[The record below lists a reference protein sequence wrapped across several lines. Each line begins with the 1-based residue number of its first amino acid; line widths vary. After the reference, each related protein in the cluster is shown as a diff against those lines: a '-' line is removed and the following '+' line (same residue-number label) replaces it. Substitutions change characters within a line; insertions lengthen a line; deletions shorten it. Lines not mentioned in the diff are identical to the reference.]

1 MPIKEGNIMAE
12 ENTITTIFKA
22 DISQFSSSA
31 QQLNQYV
38 NTINSEFNLATASMG
53 KWSDNTDGLQAKL
66 KQLNGVLE
74 AQKAKLKPLEE
85 RYAQLVKEGKENTAE
100 GKRLYKQ
107 LVDQQAQVKKTE
119 KEIGHYSK
127 SLEELQKAGAK
138 TTAELKDLTKAQ
150 EEQGK
155 SAGSVGS
162 KIAGGLGRAIGGIA
176 TATAGAVTGF
186 FALAESTRET
196 RVEMG
201 KLETAFNQAGF
212 SAEQMERTYTHF
224 NAVLGDTKKSTE
236 TLQQL
241 AMFADTEQE
250 LTDYTNILT
259 GVYAKL
265 GDALP
270 TESLAEGINH
280 TIQLGEVQGSMA
292 DALEWAGVTVE
303 DFNKQLAQ
311 CSNEEERNALINK
324 TLTGLYG
331 DASKQYQET
340 NKDIIEA
347 EKAQTR
353 LGLAM
358 ADLGAIAEPIMTML
372 KNAVSSLL
380 EAIKPFVELI
390 GNGLRSAFEGSADGA
405 KQFAEGLTGIVKTL
419 LDKINNMLPHV
430 VEIILQLIPSL
441 IQALLDAIPT
451 LINTLAQVISQIVV
465 ALGQMIPQIVTAVV
479 NAIPLIVN
487 ALLDNIPVL
496 FEACLTFFHA
506 IIDALPVVIEQVLAM
521 LPTLI
526 TSIIDKLISFLPQLV
541 DGAIQLFMAIV
552 QAIPIII
559 QKLIPQIPKIVNA
572 IIDGLLK
579 LLPKLLDACVKL
591 LMAII
596 KAIPTIITSLVR
608 EIPKI
613 VTTIITSL
621 TSRIGDLVNGA
632 IQLLTGIIDAIPLII
647 KELIPEIPTI
657 IQAIVKGLLEGIP
670 EILKVGKDLI
680 KGLWE
685 GIKSMGDWIVEK
697 IKGFGKIITNGFKKI
712 FGIKSPS
719 KVFEDEI
726 GKNLAL
732 GIGEGFSD
740 EMTNVSKDMIKSMD
754 KISPELNVGGLSL
767 SNNSTLNQLADLI
780 GSKVGGNV
788 VNNYTIENSFKGM
801 ETTKF
806 ALHKSNLELK
816 KIIGG

>member
-1 MPIKEGNIMAE
+1 MAE

-66 KQLNGVLE
+66 KQLNGTLE
-74 AQKAKLKPLEE
+74 AQRAKLKPLEE
-85 RYAQLVKEGKENTAE
+85 RYAELKKENKENTAE
-100 GKRLYKQ
+100 GKKLYKQ
-107 LVDQQAQVKKTE
+107 LVDQETAVKKTE
-119 KEIGHYSK
+119 KEIGHYSN

-138 TTAELKDLTKAQ
+138 TTAELKELTKAQ
-150 EEQGK
+150 EEQGN
-155 SAGSVGS
+155 SAGGVGS
-162 KIAGGLGRAIGGIA
+162 KIAKGIGGALAGLA
-176 TATAGAVTGF
+176 TASAGAVTGF

-212 SAEQMERTYTHF
+212 SAEEMERTYTNF

-241 AMFADTEQE
+241 AMFAETEQE

-303 DFNKQLAQ
+303 DFNEQLAQ
-311 CSNEEERNALINK
+311 CSSEEERNALINK

-353 LGLAM
+353 LALAT

-372 KNAVSSLL
+372 KNSIADLL
-380 EAIKPFVELI
+380 EAIKPFVELM
-390 GNGLRSAFEGSADGA
+390 GNGLRSAFEGSAEGA
-405 KQFAEGLTGIVKTL
+405 KQFAEGLTGILNTL
-419 LDKINNMLPHV
+419 LTKINEMLPGV
-430 VEIILQLIPSL
+430 VEIILQLIPTL
-441 IQALLDAIPT
+441 IQALLNAIPT
-451 LINTLAQVISQIVV
+451 LISTLQQVISQVLV
-465 ALGQMIPQIVTAVV
+465 ALGEMIPQIVKSVI
-479 NAIPLIVN
+479 NAIPQIIQSILDAVP
-487 ALLDNIPVL
+487 LLFD
-496 FEACLTFFHA
+496 ACLQFFHA
-506 IIDALPVVIEQVLAM
+506 IIDALPVVIEQLLGM
-521 LPTLI
+521 LPGVI
-526 TSIIDKLISFLPQLV
+526 TSIIDALISFIPQLT
-541 DGAIQLFMAIV
+541 DGAIKLFNSLV
-552 QAIPIII
+552 EAIPVIIE
-559 QKLIPQIPKIVNA
+559 KLVPQIPKIVNS
-572 IIDGLLK
+572 IIDGLLNM
-579 LLPKLLDACVKL
+579 LPVLLDACVKL

-596 KAIPTIITSLVR
+596 QAIPTIIKSLVK
-608 EIPKI
+608 EVPKI
-613 VTTIITSL
+613 VKTIVSSLLERLPDLIQGAISLFMGILKAIPEICSELVAELPTIIT
-621 TSRIGDLVNGA
+621 TIVGG
-632 IQLLTGIIDAIPLII
+632 LI
-647 KELIPEIPTI
+647 
-657 IQAIVKGLLEGIP
+657 EGIP
-670 EILKVGKDLI
+670 DLI
-680 KGLWE
+680 SAGAQLLAGLVEGLLDPEAIWNAVKSLGNAILD
-685 GIKSMGDWIVEK
+685 GIKN
-697 IKGFGKIITNGFKKI
+697 F

-719 KVFEDEI
+719 RLFRDQI

-732 GIGEGFSD
+732 GIGEGFED
-740 EMTNVSKDMIKSMD
+740 EIGSVTKDMIKSMD
-754 KISPELNVGGLSL
+754 TITPELQAGVNLSG
-767 SNNSTLNQLADLI
+767 NTTLEQLADLI
-780 GSKVGGNV
+780 GSKMSGNV

-801 ETTKF
+801 ETTKY

-816 KIIGG
+816 KVIGG

>member
-1 MPIKEGNIMAE
+1 MAE

-53 KWSDNTDGLQAKL
+53 RWSDNTDGLQAKL
-66 KQLNGVLE
+66 KQLNGTLE
-74 AQKAKLKPLEE
+74 AQRAKLKPLEE
-85 RYAQLVKEGKENTAE
+85 QYAQLVKENKQNTAE

-107 LVDQQAQVKKTE
+107 LVDQQTAVAKTE

-127 SLEELQKAGAK
+127 SLKELQDAGVS
-138 TTAELKDLTKAQ
+138 TRQELEKLTKAQ

-155 SAGSVGS
+155 SAGSIGS
-162 KIAGGLGRAIGGIA
+162 KIAGGIGKAIGGLA
-176 TATAGAVTGF
+176 TASAGAVTGF

-196 RVEMG
+196 RTEMG

-212 SAEQMERTYTHF
+212 SAEEMERTYTNF

-259 GVYAKL
+259 GVYARL

-270 TESLAEGINH
+270 TESLAEAINH

-292 DALEWAGVTVE
+292 DALEWAGVSVE
-303 DFNKQLAQ
+303 DFNNQLAQ

-331 DASKQYQET
+331 EASEQYQKT

-372 KNAVSSLL
+372 KNAFAGLL
-380 EAIKPFVELI
+380 EAIKPFVELM
-390 GNGLRSAFEGSADGA
+390 GSGLKNAFEGSTEGA
-405 KQFAEGLTGIVKTL
+405 KQLAEGITGIVNVLIEKVNT
-419 LDKINNMLPHV
+419 MLPHV
-430 VEIILQLIPSL
+430 IGIVLQLIPQL
-441 IQALLDAIPT
+441 IQAILNAIPT
-451 LINTLAQVISQIVV
+451 LIETLAQVVSQIVV
-465 ALGQMIPQIVTAVV
+465 ALGEMIPQIIQAVISALPLIIQSILG
-479 NAIPLIVN
+479 AIPL
-487 ALLDNIPVL
+487 LLD
-496 FEACLTFFHA
+496 ACLQFFHA
-506 IIDALPVVIEQVLAM
+506 IIDALPIVIDQLLSM
-521 LPTLI
+521 LPSLI
-526 TSIIDKLISFLPQLV
+526 ASIIDALISLTPQLTDGAIDLFMALVEAIPVIIDKLV
-541 DGAIQLFMAIV
+541 
-552 QAIPIII
+552 
-559 QKLIPQIPKIVNA
+559 PQIPKIVNA

-579 LLPKLLDACVKL
+579 LLPKLLDASVKL
-591 LMAII
+591 LMAIV
-596 KAIPTIITSLVR
+596 KAIPTIIATLVR
-608 EIPKI
+608 EIPRI
-613 VTTIITSL
+613 VRTITNTLI
-621 TSRIGDLVNGA
+621 SRLPDLINGA
-632 IQLLTGIIDAIPLII
+632 VQLLMGIVEAIPIII
-647 KELIPEIPTI
+647 KELIPQIPTI
-657 IQAIVKGLLEGIP
+657 IKSIVQGLVEGIP
-670 EILKVGKDLI
+670 QVMEVGKDLI

-685 GIKSMGDWIVEK
+685 GIKSMGSFIADK
-697 IKGFGKIITNGFKKI
+697 IKGFGKSIVNGFKKI
-712 FGIKSPS
+712 FKINSPS
-719 KVFEDEI
+719 KVFEDVI

-740 EMTNVSKDMIKSMD
+740 EMGSVKKDMLKSMD
-754 KISPELNVGGLSL
+754 NLAPDLNIGGLAL

-780 GSKVGGNV
+780 GSKLGGNV

-801 ETTKF
+801 ETTKY

>member
-1 MPIKEGNIMAE
+1 MAE

-38 NTINSEFNLATASMG
+38 RTVNSEFNLATASMDR
-53 KWSDNTDGLQAKL
+53 WSDNTDGLQAKL
-66 KQLNGVLE
+66 KQLNGTLE

-85 RYAQLVKEGKENTAE
+85 QYAKLQKEGKENTAE

-107 LVDQQAQVKKTE
+107 LVDQQTAVKKTE
-119 KEIGHYSK
+119 KEIGHYSN
-127 SLEELQKAGAK
+127 SLKELKDAGAK

-155 SAGSVGS
+155 SAGNIGS
-162 KIAGGLGRAIGGIA
+162 KIAGGLGKAIGGIA

-196 RVEMG
+196 RTEMG
-201 KLETAFNQAGF
+201 KLETAFSQAGF
-212 SAEQMERTYTHF
+212 SAEEMERTYTNF

-265 GDALP
+265 GDSLP

-280 TIQLGEVQGSMA
+280 TIQLGEVQGSLA
-292 DALEWAGVTVE
+292 DALEWAGVTVD
-303 DFNKQLAQ
+303 DFNNQLAK
-311 CSNEEERNALINK
+311 CSSEEERNALINE

-331 DASKQYQET
+331 DASKQYQKT

-358 ADLGAIAEPIMTML
+358 ADLGAVAEPIMTLL
-372 KNAVSSLL
+372 KNAVSDLL
-380 EAIKPFVELI
+380 EAIKPFVELM
-390 GNGLRSAFEGSADGA
+390 GNGLRSAFEGSSEGA
-405 KQFAEGLTGIVKTL
+405 KQFAEGLTGIVNVL
-419 LDKINNMLPHV
+419 IGKINEMLPRV
-430 VEIILQLIPSL
+430 IEIVLQLIPQL
-441 IQALLDAIPT
+441 IQAILDAIPT
-451 LINTLAQVISQIVV
+451 LIETLAQVISQIVV
-465 ALGQMIPQIVTAVV
+465 ALGEMIPQIIMAVV
-479 NAIPLIVN
+479 NAIPQI
-487 ALLDNIPVL
+487 IQ
-496 FEACLTFFHA
+496 A
-506 IIDALPVVIEQVLAM
+506 IIDAIPLLLEAVKTFWSTIADALPEIIDQVVSM
-521 LPTLI
+521 LPSLI
-526 TSIIDKLISFLPQLV
+526 TMIIDALVDLIPLWADAVMTMFMALVDAIPVIIDKLV
-541 DGAIQLFMAIV
+541 
-552 QAIPIII
+552 
-559 QKLIPQIPKIVNA
+559 PQIPKIVNS

-591 LMAII
+591 LMAIVQ
-596 KAIPTIITSLVR
+596 AIPTIITLLVR
-608 EIPKI
+608 EVPKI
-613 VTTIITSL
+613 VMTIITSL
-621 TSRIGDLVNGA
+621 TSRIGDLIQGA
-632 IQLLTGIIDAIPLII
+632 VQLLTGIIEAIPMII
-647 KELIPEIPTI
+647 QQLIPEIPTI
-657 IQAIVKGLLEGIP
+657 IMAIVQGLVEGIP
-670 EILKVGKDLI
+670 QIFNVGIDLI

-685 GIKSMGDWIVEK
+685 GIKSMGSWIIDK
-697 IKGFGKIITNGFKKI
+697 IKGFGKSIVDGFKKI
-712 FGIKSPS
+712 FKINSPS
-719 KVFEDEI
+719 KVFEDQI

-740 EMTNVSKDMIKSMD
+740 EMAIVKKDMIKSMD
-754 KISPELNVGGLSL
+754 KITPDLNVGGVSL
-767 SNNSTLNQLADLI
+767 NSNSTLNQLAELI
-780 GSKVGGNV
+780 GSKMGGNV

>member
-1 MPIKEGNIMAE
+1 MAE

-38 NTINSEFNLATASMG
+38 RTINSEFNLATASMD
-53 KWSDNTDGLQAKL
+53 KWSDNADGLNAKL
-66 KQLNGVLE
+66 RQLNGVLE
-74 AQKAKLKPLEE
+74 AQKAKLKPLEQE
-85 RYAQLVKEGKENTAE
+85 YAQMVKEGKENSVA
-100 GKRLYKQ
+100 GKKLYETLIK
-107 LVDQQAQVKKTE
+107 QQAEVKKTE

-127 SLEELQKAGAK
+127 SLNELEQAGVS
-138 TTAELKDLTKAQ
+138 TRQELDRLTKSQ

-162 KIAGGLGRAIGGIA
+162 KIASGIGSALAGLA

-196 RVEMG
+196 RTEMG

-212 SAEQMERTYTHF
+212 SAEEMERTYTNF

-259 GVYAKL
+259 GVYARL

-270 TESLAEGINH
+270 TESLAEAINH
-280 TIQLGEVQGSMA
+280 TIQLGEVQGTMA
-292 DALEWAGVTVE
+292 DALEWAGVSVE
-303 DFNKQLAQ
+303 DFNNQLAQ
-311 CSNEEERNALINK
+311 CTSEEERNALINE

-331 DASKQYQET
+331 EASKQYQET

-372 KNAVSSLL
+372 KNAVSDLL
-380 EAIKPFVELI
+380 EAIKPFVELM
-390 GNGLRSAFEGSADGA
+390 GNGLRGAFEGSADGA
-405 KQFAEGLTGIVKTL
+405 KQFAEGLTGIVNVL
-419 LDKINNMLPHV
+419 LEKINTMLPNV
-430 VEIILQLIPSL
+430 VDMILQLIPTL
-441 IQALLDAIPT
+441 IQSLLDAIPS
-451 LINTLAQVISQIVV
+451 LIETFTHIISQIVI
-465 ALGQMIPQIVTAVV
+465 ALGEMIPQIVSAVV
-479 NAIPLIVN
+479 EAIPLIVN

-496 FEACLTFFHA
+496 FNACLQFFHA
-506 IIDALPVVIEQVLAM
+506 IVDALPVIIEQVLAM
-521 LPTLI
+521 LPDLI
-526 TSIIDKLISFLPQLV
+526 TSIIDKLVSFLPQLL
-541 DGAIQLFMAIV
+541 DGAIKLFMAIV
-552 QAIPIII
+552 NAIPKII
-559 QKLIPQIPKIVNA
+559 KMLIPQIPKIVNA

-579 LLPKLLDACVKL
+579 MIPALLDGAIQL

-596 KAIPTIITSLVR
+596 DALPTIITLLVK
-608 EIPKI
+608 EVPNI
-613 VTTIITSL
+613 VKTIINSL
-621 TSRIGDLVNGA
+621 LSRL
-632 IQLLTGIIDAIPLII
+632 P
-647 KELIPEIPTI
+647 
-657 IQAIVKGLLEGIP
+657 
-670 EILKVGKDLI
+670 DLI
-680 KGLWE
+680 KGAVQLLMGIIKAIPQICVELVKNLPTIIKTIVSGLLDGVKDMKEVGKNLISGVWE
-685 GIKSMGDWIVEK
+685 GIKNTANWLWEKVKGYFGDLMEK
-697 IKGFGKIITNGFKKI
+697 IKKFL
-712 FGIKSPS
+712 GINSPS
-719 KVFEDEI
+719 KVFKKEI

-740 EMTNVSKDMIKSMD
+740 EMNLVEKDMIKTMG
-754 KISPELNVGGLSL
+754 KITPELQAGVTLN
-767 SNNSTLNQLADLI
+767 NNSTLNQLADLI
-780 GSKVGGNV
+780 GAKMGGNV

-801 ETTKF
+801 ETTKY

-816 KIIGG
+816 KLMGA